1 MVSLCTLISFDSHL
15 GNVAILI
22 VFVLFG
28 LRIKTRV
35 VSSFLIRKLLWH
47 DNRYK
52 KICFSSHD
60 LVCSLI
66 PSYTL
71 CLAQKTM
78 GVFHN
83 IYRCHQVTFLTCP
96 HPIDLSRC
104 KPHHQ
109 AVLLPIKVP
118 GIFFNDLSVIR
129 NIAWQLSMSNFF
141 W

>member
-1 MVSLCTLISFDSHL
+1 MISLCTLILFDPHL
-15 GNVAILI
+15 GHVAVLI
-22 VFVLFG
+22 TFVLFG

-35 VSSFLIRKLLWH
+35 VGSFLVRKLLWL

-71 CLAQKTM
+71 CLAHEAM
-78 GVFHN
+78 GVFHK

-104 KPHHQ
+104 KPHQQ
-109 AVLLPIKVP
+109 AVLLPIKEL
-118 GIFFNDLSVIR
+118 GIFFNDFTVIR
-129 NIAWQLSMSNFF
+129 NIAWQLGMSNLF